1 MRPVV
6 FDFLTNGCNFV
17 KNNSNNNDTIFYN
30 FIGNIIPPEWRK
42 LTGDNGKALSKTS
55 KQLLS
60 FIVFRLHIYYNKD
73 IDELQES
80 YQLYE
85 DKLNVGQRRV
95 RQCLVELRDAGFIEI
110 ENRTIIKDNLKLRN
124 VPCIKILK
132 NFQHYSEKGKEENI
146 ALPEKKFRPNLKEIS
161 GQPETFFRDIYRYIK
176 KSKISRS
183 TEGELVE
190 NKKNENEEQNFQ
202 NVDDFENDIQT
213 STKNCNQDI
222 ESLITN
228 ILKSSN
234 GKKEWFKR
242 YRLEDFYQLTPEDI
256 VTLQHKSNRGFNIY
270 FINKLLLKLA
280 GRYSNYHFGCK
291 ASVLNY
297 IAQALANELRTTDQ
311 ANSDNCRFDNVEK
324 SNKEKYLTQIET
336 SANLS
341 KESQLKHKI
350 AGSFEAAMAYQ
361 ILTSCSFGPAVR
373 TRFFVKL
380 LKNIT
385 LTECDESKILQAVQ
399 DVYGYEIQEL
409 QVTPFEQL
417 KTVSQK
423 QINEEEYL
431 LNLSKQLDSNS
442 IWHKVR
448 ESLIK
453 SYGQAIDKSWF
464 SKLEVINEDNV
475 NKKIFIKAKT
485 EFEDSYIRENYLKD
499 LESAFKAQGFSFELV
514 KFSNFN
520 KI

>member
-1 MRPVV
+1 M
-6 FDFLTNGCNFV
+6 
-17 KNNSNNNDTIFYN
+17 
-30 FIGNIIPPEWRK
+30 
-42 LTGDNGKALSKTS
+42 
-55 KQLLS
+55 
-60 FIVFRLHIYYNKD
+60 
-73 IDELQES
+73 
-80 YQLYE
+80 
-85 DKLNVGQRRV
+85 
-95 RQCLVELRDAGFIEI
+95 
-110 ENRTIIKDNLKLRN
+110 
-124 VPCIKILK
+124 
-132 NFQHYSEKGKEENI
+132 
-146 ALPEKKFRPNLKEIS
+146 KEIS

-213 STKNCNQDI
+213 SIKNCNQDI
-222 ESLITN
+222 ESLITK

-242 YRLEDFYQLTPEDI
+242 YRLEEFYPLTPEDV
-256 VTLQHKSNRGFNIY
+256 VTLQHKSDRGFNIY

-297 IAQALANELRTTDQ
+297 MAKALANELRTTDQ
-311 ANSDNCRFDNVEK
+311 ANRDNCGFDNEF
-324 SNKEKYLTQIET
+324 NKEKYLTQIET

-409 QVTPFEQL
+409 QVKPFEQL

-431 LNLSKQLDSNS
+431 LNLSKQLGSNS
-442 IWHKVR
+442 TWYKVR

-464 SKLEVINEDNV
+464 SPLKVANEDNV

-499 LESAFKAQGFSFELV
+499 LEPAFKAQGFSFELV

>member
-6 FDFLTNGCNFV
+6 FDILTNGCNFV

-73 IDELQES
+73 IDELQKS

-146 ALPEKKFRPNLKEIS
+146 ALPEKKFCSNVKEIS

-202 NVDDFENDIQT
+202 NVDDFENDIQIL
-213 STKNCNQDI
+213 TKNCNQDI
-222 ESLITN
+222 ESLITK

-242 YRLEDFYQLTPEDI
+242 YRLEEFYPLTPEDA
-256 VTLQHKSNRGFNIY
+256 VALQHKSDRAFNIY

-280 GRYSNYHFGCK
+280 GRSPDYHFGCK
-291 ASVLNY
+291 ASALNY
-297 IAQALANELRTTDQ
+297 VAQALANELRTTDQ
-311 ANSDNCRFDNVEK
+311 ANRDNCGFDNVEK
-324 SNKEKYLTQIET
+324 FNQEKYLVQIEKST
-336 SANLS
+336 NLS

-385 LTECDESKILQAVQ
+385 LTECDRSKILQAVQ

-409 QVTPFEQL
+409 QVTPFKQL

-431 LNLSKQLDSNS
+431 LNLSKQLGSNS
-442 IWHKVR
+442 AWYKVR

-464 SKLEVINEDNV
+464 SSLKVVNEDSV

>member
-1 MRPVV
+1 MVV
-6 FDFLTNGCNFV
+6 ILL

-190 NKKNENEEQNFQ
+190 NKKNENEEQNF
-202 NVDDFENDIQT
+202 
-213 STKNCNQDI
+213 KM
-222 ESLITN
+222 LM
-228 ILKSSN
+228 ILKMI
-234 GKKEWFKR
+234 
-242 YRLEDFYQLTPEDI
+242 YRLQP
-256 VTLQHKSNRGFNIY
+256 
-270 FINKLLLKLA
+270 
-280 GRYSNYHFGCK
+280 
-291 ASVLNY
+291 
-297 IAQALANELRTTDQ
+297 
-311 ANSDNCRFDNVEK
+311 
-324 SNKEKYLTQIET
+324 
-336 SANLS
+336 
-341 KESQLKHKI
+341 KI
-350 AGSFEAAMAYQ
+350 A
-361 ILTSCSFGPAVR
+361 I
-373 TRFFVKL
+373 K
-380 LKNIT
+380 T
-385 LTECDESKILQAVQ
+385 L
-399 DVYGYEIQEL
+399 
-409 QVTPFEQL
+409 
-417 KTVSQK
+417 
-423 QINEEEYL
+423 N
-431 LNLSKQLDSNS
+431 
-442 IWHKVR
+442 R
-448 ESLIK
+448 
-453 SYGQAIDKSWF
+453 
-464 SKLEVINEDNV
+464 
-475 NKKIFIKAKT
+475 
-485 EFEDSYIRENYLKD
+485 
-499 LESAFKAQGFSFELV
+499 
-514 KFSNFN
+514 
-520 KI
+520 

>member
-6 FDFLTNGCNFV
+6 FDFLTNSCNIF
-17 KNNSNNNDTIFYN
+17 KKNSNNNDTIFYN

-60 FIVFRLHIYYNKD
+60 FIVFRLHICYNKD

-110 ENRTIIKDNLKLRN
+110 ENRTIIKDNVKLRN

-146 ALPEKKFRPNLKEIS
+146 ALPEKNFRPNMKEIS

-190 NKKNENEEQNFQ
+190 NNKNENEEQNFQ
-202 NVDDFENDIQT
+202 NVDDFENDIRT

-222 ESLITN
+222 KSLITK

-242 YRLEDFYQLTPEDI
+242 YRLKEFYPLTPEDA
-256 VTLQHKSNRGFNIY
+256 VALQHKSDRAFNIY

-280 GRYSNYHFGCK
+280 DQYSNYHFGCK

-297 IAQALANELRTTDQ
+297 MAKALANEL
-311 ANSDNCRFDNVEK
+311 
-324 SNKEKYLTQIET
+324 
-336 SANLS
+336 
-341 KESQLKHKI
+341 
-350 AGSFEAAMAYQ
+350 
-361 ILTSCSFGPAVR
+361 
-373 TRFFVKL
+373 
-380 LKNIT
+380 
-385 LTECDESKILQAVQ
+385 
-399 DVYGYEIQEL
+399 
-409 QVTPFEQL
+409 
-417 KTVSQK
+417 
-423 QINEEEYL
+423 
-431 LNLSKQLDSNS
+431 
-442 IWHKVR
+442 
-448 ESLIK
+448 
-453 SYGQAIDKSWF
+453 
-464 SKLEVINEDNV
+464 
-475 NKKIFIKAKT
+475 
-485 EFEDSYIRENYLKD
+485 
-499 LESAFKAQGFSFELV
+499 
-514 KFSNFN
+514 
-520 KI
+520 

>member
-6 FDFLTNGCNFV
+6 FDLLTNSCNII
-17 KNNSNNNDTIFYN
+17 KNNSSNNATIFYN

-42 LTGDNGKALSKTS
+42 LSGDNGKALSKTS

-73 IDELQES
+73 IEELQES

-85 DKLNVGQRRV
+85 DKLNVCQRRV
-95 RQCLVELRDAGFIEI
+95 RQCLVELRDAGFIEV
-110 ENRTIIKDNLKLRN
+110 ENRTIIKDNVKLRN

-132 NFQHYSEKGKEENI
+132 NFQHYSKKGKEENI
-146 ALPEKKFRPNLKEIS
+146 ALPEKKFRSNLKEIS
-161 GQPETFFRDIYRYIK
+161 GEPETFFRDIYRYIK

-190 NKKNENEEQNFQ
+190 NNKNENEEQNFQ
-202 NVDDFENDIQT
+202 NVDDFENDIRT
-213 STKNCNQDI
+213 STKNCNKDI
-222 ESLITN
+222 ESLITK

-242 YRLEDFYQLTPEDI
+242 YKLEEFYPLTPEDA
-256 VTLQHKSNRGFNIY
+256 VTLQHKSDRAFNIY

-280 GRYSNYHFGCK
+280 DQYSNYHFGCK

-297 IAQALANELRTTDQ
+297 MAKALANELRNTDQ
-311 ANSDNCRFDNVEK
+311 ANSGNFKFDNVEK
-324 SNKEKYLTQIET
+324 FNKEKYLSQIET
-336 SANLS
+336 STNLS

-350 AGSFEAAMAYQ
+350 AGSFEPDMAYK

-442 IWHKVR
+442 IWYKVR

-464 SKLEVINEDNV
+464 SPLKVANEDNV

-485 EFEDSYIRENYLKD
+485 EFEDSYIRGNYLKD
-499 LESAFKAQGFSFELV
+499 FEYAFKAQGFSFELV
-514 KFSNFN
+514 KFE
-520 KI
+520 

>member
-6 FDFLTNGCNFV
+6 FDFLTNSCNIF
-17 KNNSNNNDTIFYN
+17 KKNSNNNDTIFYN

-146 ALPEKKFRPNLKEIS
+146 ALPEKKFRSNLKLFS
-161 GQPETFFRDIYRYIK
+161 GTYRDIYRYIK
-176 KSKISRS
+176 KSNRSRS

-202 NVDDFENDIQT
+202 NVDDFENDIQI

-222 ESLITN
+222 KSLITK

-242 YRLEDFYQLTPEDI
+242 YRLEDFYPLTPEDV
-256 VTLQHKSNRGFNIY
+256 VTLQHKSDRGFNIY

-280 GRYSNYHFGCK
+280 GRSPDYHFGCK

-297 IAQALANELRTTDQ
+297 VAQALANELRTTDQ
-311 ANSDNCRFDNVEK
+311 ANRDNCGFDNEF
-324 SNKEKYLTQIET
+324 NKEKYLTQIET

-385 LTECDESKILQAVQ
+385 LTECDRSKILQAVQ

-431 LNLSKQLDSNS
+431 LNLSKQLGSNS
-442 IWHKVR
+442 TWYKVR

-453 SYGQAIDKSWF
+453 SYGQTIDKKYF
-464 SKLEVINEDNV
+464 SELNIINEDNV
-475 NKKIFIKAKT
+475 SKKIFIKAKT
-485 EFEDSYIRENYLKD
+485 GFADSYITSNHMENLAH
-499 LESAFKAQGFSFELV
+499 AFKAQGFSFELV

>member
-6 FDFLTNGCNFV
+6 FDILTNGCNFV

-30 FIGNIIPPEWRK
+30 FIGNIIPLEWRK

-146 ALPEKKFRPNLKEIS
+146 ALPEKKFCSNMKEIS

-213 STKNCNQDI
+213 SIKNCNQDI
-222 ESLITN
+222 ESLITK

-242 YRLEDFYQLTPEDI
+242 YRLEDFYPLTPEDV
-256 VTLQHKSNRGFNIY
+256 VTLQHKSDRGFNIY

-291 ASVLNY
+291 SSVLNY

-311 ANSDNCRFDNVEK
+311 ANSDNCRFDNEF
-324 SNKEKYLTQIET
+324 NKEKYLTQIET

-350 AGSFEAAMAYQ
+350 ADSFEAAMAYQ

-385 LTECDESKILQAVQ
+385 LTECDRSKILQAVQ

-431 LNLSKQLDSNS
+431 LNLSKQLGSNS
-442 IWHKVR
+442 TWYKVR
-448 ESLIK
+448 ESLVTC
-453 SYGQAIDKSWF
+453 YGQAIDKEWF
-464 SKLEVINEDNV
+464 SKLEVINEDSV

-485 EFEDSYIRENYLKD
+485 GFADSYITSNHMENLAH
-499 LESAFKAQGFSFELV
+499 AFKAQGFSFELV